1 MINVVL
7 GMLLLR
13 SDHFTN
19 SFVVASIAIGTFGE
33 GSVLVFV
40 WFDWIS
46 GMNQEKEMVDS
57 SQKMTTDLEGVATTN
72 DDTALTER
80 LLEQTR
86 GASVYK

>member
-19 SFVVASIAIGTFGE
+19 YFVVASIAIGTFGE

-40 WFDWIS
+40 WFDWMS
-46 GMNQEKEMVDS
+46 GMNQEKEM
-57 SQKMTTDLEGVATTN
+57 EGVATTN

-86 GASVYK
+86 GASV

>member
-13 SDHFTN
+13 SNHYTN

-40 WFDWIS
+40 WFDWMS
-46 GMNQEKEMVDS
+46 GMNQEKEMSGS
-57 SQKMTTDLEGVATTN
+57 SQKMTTKVEGTATTTN
-72 DDTALTER
+72 DTTLTKR

-86 GASVYK
+86 GASV